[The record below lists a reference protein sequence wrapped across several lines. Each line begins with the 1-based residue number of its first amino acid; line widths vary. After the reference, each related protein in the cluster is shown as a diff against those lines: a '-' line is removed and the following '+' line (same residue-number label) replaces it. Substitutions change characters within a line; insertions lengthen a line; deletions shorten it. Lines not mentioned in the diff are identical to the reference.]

1 MKIRFQAD
9 ADLNQA
15 IVTGVVRREPMMPR
29 YFSEF
34 IASQNSSG
42 VIIVL
47 KAFPI
52 REVIDN
58 LIRVWQTSEADDWI
72 NRIAYLPI

>member
-1 MKIRFQAD
+1 MIIKRCQE
-9 ADLNQA
+9 
-15 IVTGVVRREPMMPR
+15 TMPR

-34 IASQNSSG
+34 IVSQNSSG

-47 KAFPI
+47 KTFLI
-52 REVIDN
+52 REVIDH